1 MTVTFLDD
9 EAIADIAYK
18 VRASTLNELFKEA
31 AEVIFNLQTDIEL
44 LSNDLVFVIDI
55 QAKSAERLLH
65 ELLDEII
72 FLKDAELYF
81 PKSISVEISEK
92 DGVWYASGEFKGC
105 TFDIE
110 KHIQGNDIKSI
121 TWHDFSLT
129 KIGEEWDSYI
139 LIDI

>member
-18 VRASTLNELFKEA
+18 VNAESLNKLFKEA
-31 AEVIFNLQTDIEL
+31 AEVIFNLQTDTEL
-44 LSNDLVFVIDI
+44 LSEELNFAIDI
-55 QAKSAERLLH
+55 SAKSSERLLH

-72 FLKDAELYF
+72 FLKDAELFF
-81 PKSISVEISEK
+81 PKSIVIDIIEK
-92 DGVWYASGEFKGC
+92 DNIWYANGEFKGC

-121 TWHDFSLT
+121 TWHDFYL
-129 KIGEEWDSYI
+129 KKVGNEWDSYI

>member
-18 VRASTLNELFKEA
+18 VKASSLNILFREA
-31 AEVIFNLQTDIEL
+31 AEVLFNLQTDIEL
-44 LSNDLVFVIDI
+44 LSDELTFEIDI
-55 QAKSAERLLH
+55 HANTAERLLH

-72 FLKDAELYF
+72 FLKDAELFF
-81 PKSISVEISEK
+81 PKSISINIIEK
-92 DGVWYASGEFKGC
+92 DNIWTVKGEFKGC
-105 TFDIE
+105 TFDLD
-110 KHIQGNDIKSI
+110 KHLQGNDIKSI